1 MPLVPMVVE
10 QSPRGERS
18 FDIYSRL
25 LNDRVVFLGSVIDAE
40 IANLVVAQLLH
51 LEADD
56 PDKDINLYVNSPGGD
71 AYAALAMYDAMQ
83 FVSCD
88 VATICC
94 GIAMSGGSL
103 VLAGGAAGKRSALPN
118 ARILIH
124 QPHGSYQG
132 QSTDM
137 EIHAREAIA
146 LRHRYE
152 EIYAHH
158 TGQDQARIKAD
169 IERDNY
175 FTAQE
180 GVAYK
185 LIDRVVSNRR
195 EQATVR
201 KAAGRL
207 ALAFARPCGRSS
219 ISDLHLGGRTGVDVL
234 VRDPDALRALHARA
248 ARRRPARPAR
258 RHAGAAPRPGQGG
271 ARRRPAGRWRRSA
284 TRCAP
289 DASVVLVPGNHD
301 YALAAPWLDARD
313 ARRSASARPPRR
325 RPPRRW
331 PSAVARLAEPRH
343 DGRLPRASGCATTSG
358 RPMAITSI
366 RTAPCR
372 RSSASPRA

>member
-132 QSTDM
+132 QTSDM

-158 TGQDQARIKAD
+158 TGQDQTRIKAD

-180 GVAYK
+180 GVDYK

-201 KAAGRL
+201 KAAG
-207 ALAFARPCGRSS
+207 
-219 ISDLHLGGRTGVDVL
+219 LG
-234 VRDPDALRALHARA
+234 
-248 ARRRPARPAR
+248 
-258 RHAGAAPRPGQGG
+258 
-271 ARRRPAGRWRRSA
+271 
-284 TRCAP
+284 
-289 DASVVLVPGNHD
+289 
-301 YALAAPWLDARD
+301 
-313 ARRSASARPPRR
+313 
-325 RPPRRW
+325 
-331 PSAVARLAEPRH
+331 
-343 DGRLPRASGCATTSG
+343 
-358 RPMAITSI
+358 
-366 RTAPCR
+366 
-372 RSSASPRA
+372 

>member
-1 MPLVPMVVE
+1 MPLIPMVVE

-103 VLAGGAAGKRSALPN
+103 VLAGGAPGKRSALPN

-132 QSTDM
+132 QTTDM

-152 EIYAHH
+152 EIYA
-158 TGQDQARIKAD
+158 RM
-169 IERDNY
+169 
-175 FTAQE
+175 
-180 GVAYK
+180 
-185 LIDRVVSNRR
+185 SRR
-195 EQATVR
+195 LTVR
-201 KAAGRL
+201 MSSRARL
-207 ALAFARPCGRSS
+207 ESNGGCG
-219 ISDLHLGGRTGVDVL
+219 TL
-234 VRDPDALRALHARA
+234 VALRTPKNPERSDGSPLSRA
-248 ARRRPARPAR
+248 S
-258 RHAGAAPRPGQGG
+258 AA
-271 ARRRPAGRWRRSA
+271 
-284 TRCAP
+284 
-289 DASVVLVPGNHD
+289 
-301 YALAAPWLDARD
+301 AA
-313 ARRSASARPPRR
+313 ASARE
-325 RPPRRW
+325 
-331 PSAVARLAEPRH
+331 PS
-343 DGRLPRASGCATTSG
+343 
-358 RPMAITSI
+358 
-366 RTAPCR
+366 
-372 RSSASPRA
+372 

>member
-83 FVSCD
+83 YVTCD

-103 VLAGGAAGKRSALPN
+103 VLAGGAAGKRMALPN

-146 LRHRYE
+146 LRTRYE

-169 IERDNY
+169 IERDRY
-175 FTAQE
+175 FTAAE
-180 GVAYK
+180 ATAYG
-185 LIDRVVSNRR
+185 LTDRVISNRR
-195 EQATVR
+195 EAAAVR
-201 KAAGRL
+201 KAAG
-207 ALAFARPCGRSS
+207 
-219 ISDLHLGGRTGVDVL
+219 LG
-234 VRDPDALRALHARA
+234 
-248 ARRRPARPAR
+248 
-258 RHAGAAPRPGQGG
+258 
-271 ARRRPAGRWRRSA
+271 
-284 TRCAP
+284 
-289 DASVVLVPGNHD
+289 
-301 YALAAPWLDARD
+301 
-313 ARRSASARPPRR
+313 
-325 RPPRRW
+325 
-331 PSAVARLAEPRH
+331 
-343 DGRLPRASGCATTSG
+343 
-358 RPMAITSI
+358 
-366 RTAPCR
+366 
-372 RSSASPRA
+372 

>member
-83 FVSCD
+83 FVACD

-103 VLAGGAAGKRSALPN
+103 VLAGGAAGKRFALPN

-146 LRHRYE
+146 LRTRYE

-158 TGQDQARIKAD
+158 THQDQSRIKAD
-169 IERDNY
+169 IERDRY
-175 FTAQE
+175 FTAPDAV
-180 GVAYK
+180 GYG
-185 LIDRVVSNRR
+185 LIDRVITNRS
-195 EQATVR
+195 EQAMAR
-201 KAAGRL
+201 KAAGL
-207 ALAFARPCGRSS
+207 A
-219 ISDLHLGGRTGVDVL
+219 
-234 VRDPDALRALHARA
+234 
-248 ARRRPARPAR
+248 
-258 RHAGAAPRPGQGG
+258 
-271 ARRRPAGRWRRSA
+271 
-284 TRCAP
+284 
-289 DASVVLVPGNHD
+289 
-301 YALAAPWLDARD
+301 
-313 ARRSASARPPRR
+313 
-325 RPPRRW
+325 
-331 PSAVARLAEPRH
+331 
-343 DGRLPRASGCATTSG
+343 
-358 RPMAITSI
+358 
-366 RTAPCR
+366 
-372 RSSASPRA
+372 

>member
-103 VLAGGAAGKRSALPN
+103 ILAGGAEGKRSALPN

-132 QSTDM
+132 QSSDM

-152 EIYAHH
+152 EIYAQH
-158 TGQDQARIKAD
+158 TGQDQARVKAD

-180 GVAYK
+180 AVAYK

-201 KAAGRL
+201 KAAG
-207 ALAFARPCGRSS
+207 
-219 ISDLHLGGRTGVDVL
+219 LG
-234 VRDPDALRALHARA
+234 
-248 ARRRPARPAR
+248 
-258 RHAGAAPRPGQGG
+258 
-271 ARRRPAGRWRRSA
+271 
-284 TRCAP
+284 
-289 DASVVLVPGNHD
+289 
-301 YALAAPWLDARD
+301 
-313 ARRSASARPPRR
+313 
-325 RPPRRW
+325 
-331 PSAVARLAEPRH
+331 
-343 DGRLPRASGCATTSG
+343 
-358 RPMAITSI
+358 
-366 RTAPCR
+366 
-372 RSSASPRA
+372 

>member
-25 LNDRVVFLGSVIDAE
+25 LNDRVVFLGSVIDADV
-40 IANLVVAQLLH
+40 ANLVVAQLLH

-132 QSTDM
+132 QSSDM

-158 TGQDQARIKAD
+158 TGQDQARIKAG

-175 FTAQE
+175 FTSPEAVSY
-180 GVAYK
+180 G
-185 LIDRVVSNRR
+185 LIDRVISNRR
-195 EQATVR
+195 QAMGVR
-201 KAAGRL
+201 KAAG
-207 ALAFARPCGRSS
+207 
-219 ISDLHLGGRTGVDVL
+219 LG
-234 VRDPDALRALHARA
+234 
-248 ARRRPARPAR
+248 
-258 RHAGAAPRPGQGG
+258 
-271 ARRRPAGRWRRSA
+271 
-284 TRCAP
+284 
-289 DASVVLVPGNHD
+289 
-301 YALAAPWLDARD
+301 
-313 ARRSASARPPRR
+313 
-325 RPPRRW
+325 
-331 PSAVARLAEPRH
+331 
-343 DGRLPRASGCATTSG
+343 
-358 RPMAITSI
+358 
-366 RTAPCR
+366 
-372 RSSASPRA
+372 

>member
-83 FVSCD
+83 YVTCD

-103 VLAGGAAGKRSALPN
+103 VLAGGAPGKRMALPN

-146 LRHRYE
+146 LRTRYE

-169 IERDNY
+169 IERDRY
-175 FTAQE
+175 FTAAE
-180 GVAYK
+180 ATAYG
-185 LIDRVVSNRR
+185 LTDRVISNRR
-195 EQATVR
+195 EAAAVR
-201 KAAGRL
+201 QAAG
-207 ALAFARPCGRSS
+207 
-219 ISDLHLGGRTGVDVL
+219 LG
-234 VRDPDALRALHARA
+234 
-248 ARRRPARPAR
+248 
-258 RHAGAAPRPGQGG
+258 
-271 ARRRPAGRWRRSA
+271 
-284 TRCAP
+284 
-289 DASVVLVPGNHD
+289 
-301 YALAAPWLDARD
+301 
-313 ARRSASARPPRR
+313 
-325 RPPRRW
+325 
-331 PSAVARLAEPRH
+331 
-343 DGRLPRASGCATTSG
+343 
-358 RPMAITSI
+358 
-366 RTAPCR
+366 
-372 RSSASPRA
+372 

>member
-56 PDKDINLYVNSPGGD
+56 PGKDINLYVNSPGGD

-83 FVSCD
+83 YVTCD

-103 VLAGGAAGKRSALPN
+103 VLAGGAPGKRMALPN

-146 LRHRYE
+146 LRTRYE

-169 IERDNY
+169 IERDRY
-175 FTAQE
+175 FTAE
-180 GVAYK
+180 EATGYG
-185 LIDRVVSNRR
+185 LTDRVISNRR
-195 EQATVR
+195 QAAAVR
-201 KAAGRL
+201 QAAG
-207 ALAFARPCGRSS
+207 
-219 ISDLHLGGRTGVDVL
+219 LG
-234 VRDPDALRALHARA
+234 
-248 ARRRPARPAR
+248 
-258 RHAGAAPRPGQGG
+258 
-271 ARRRPAGRWRRSA
+271 
-284 TRCAP
+284 
-289 DASVVLVPGNHD
+289 
-301 YALAAPWLDARD
+301 
-313 ARRSASARPPRR
+313 
-325 RPPRRW
+325 
-331 PSAVARLAEPRH
+331 
-343 DGRLPRASGCATTSG
+343 
-358 RPMAITSI
+358 
-366 RTAPCR
+366 
-372 RSSASPRA
+372 